1 MKKVIL
7 IITAYIMMIISGTQ
21 ALPEEAVSEIPTV
34 VETPAIVVTE
44 PEETAQPEP
53 EPTVPFQPVIVE
65 PQEET
70 IPEEAPKEDTPVEEP
85 SAEVVTQEIIPAE
98 PEPQEEWTAPDPVE
112 EEPKVEAEPEPVV
125 PAFDVSQHV
134 GFAQSYGTGIGLIL
148 DSTAVSCWDNPIAA
162 HSGCVYIDRD
172 LRDLLDW
179 YRICGYTHFWVWSED
194 LGGGNYNI
202 YLGYA

>member
-1 MKKVIL
+1 MKEVIL

-21 ALPEEAVSEIPTV
+21 SLPEEAVSEVATV
-34 VETPAIVVTE
+34 VETPAIVITE
-44 PEETAQPEP
+44 PEEPAEPEP
-53 EPTVPFQPVIVE
+53 EPVISFQPVMEV
-65 PQEET
+65 
-70 IPEEAPKEDTPVEEP
+70 PVEETP
-85 SAEVVTQEIIPAE
+85 QVNFIPAE
-98 PEPQEEWTAPDPVE
+98 PEPQEEWIAPDPEE
-112 EEPKVEAEPEPVV
+112 EEPGVVNEPIV

-134 GFAQSYGTGIGLIL
+134 SFAQSYGTDIGLIL

-172 LRDLLDW
+172 LRDLLDR

-194 LGGGNYNI
+194 LGNGNINI